1 MINVDLKAVKLS
13 GSNHD
18 QEKGLIIKGAVKKQG
33 LPLPCR
39 VRLYER
45 ATGQILRDIATD
57 EQGNYEFDHLVKIA
71 YYITAFDPLRQF
83 NAVIQDNV
91 VPK

>member
-1 MINVDLKAVKLS
+1 MINLKCHAAKPS
-13 GSNHD
+13 GLKYD
-18 QEKGLIIKGAVKKQG
+18 QEKGLTIKGAVKKQG
-33 LPLPCR
+33 LQIPCR

-57 EQGNYEFDHLVKIA
+57 DHGNHEFDHLVNIT
-71 YYITAFDPLRQF
+71 YYVTAFDPKRQF

>member
-1 MINVDLKAVKLS
+1 MINLKCYAARPS
-13 GSNHD
+13 GLKYD
-18 QEKGLIIKGAVKKQG
+18 QEKGLTIKGVVNKQG
-33 LPLPCR
+33 LPVPCR

-45 ATGQILRDIATD
+45 TTGQILRDITTD

-91 VPK
+91 RPK